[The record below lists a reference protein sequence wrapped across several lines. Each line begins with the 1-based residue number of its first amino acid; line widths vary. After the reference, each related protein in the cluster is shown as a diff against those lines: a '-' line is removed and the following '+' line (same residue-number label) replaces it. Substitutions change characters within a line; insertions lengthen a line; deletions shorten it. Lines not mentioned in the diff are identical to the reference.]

1 MANEDTRALH
11 LNRPMLG
18 FPGGSDGKGS
28 AHKQR
33 PRGVS
38 APKCCAFIKR
48 VIFKEVSG
56 HQDLIKSDVLNF
68 DSIHLF
74 LNYQMR

>member
-1 MANEDTRALH
+1 MTNEDTGALH

-33 PRGVS
+33 R
-38 APKCCAFIKR
+38 
-48 VIFKEVSG
+48 
-56 HQDLIKSDVLNF
+56 LINNESYKDFCFNPNSNVL
-68 DSIHLF
+68 
-74 LNYQMR
+74 